1 MMYRL
6 FYIQCFK
13 LYFEVSEDFQTLSL
27 TLFSNVEILRFDVFI
42 ARGSL
47 FFLWQLCFYS
57 VAGSSSSTTSF
68 FSKFFLDDFFP
79 LFFLFFFCFFR
90 FLFFLVGSSFMPD
103 LVSVA
108 VSFRNRSSRSKLLS
122 DEVVHQSGD
131 ESPYTIVDQLVIA
144 KLSSSYGLIL
154 LLTEFKSK
162 AGRRQNEECEEQGN
176 HGKASND

>member
-79 LFFLFFFCFFR
+79 LFFLFFFCFFW
-90 FLFFLVGSSFMPD
+90 FLVGSSFMPD

-108 VSFRNRSSRSKLLS
+108 VIISIS
-122 DEVVHQSGD
+122 V
-131 ESPYTIVDQLVIA
+131 
-144 KLSSSYGLIL
+144 
-154 LLTEFKSK
+154 
-162 AGRRQNEECEEQGN
+162 
-176 HGKASND
+176 

>member
-13 LYFEVSEDFQTLSL
+13 LYFKVSEDFQTLSL

-47 FFLWQLCFYS
+47 FLLWQLCFYS
-57 VAGSSSSTTSF
+57 VADSSSSTTSF

-79 LFFLFFFCFFR
+79 LFFLFFFCFFW

-108 VSFRNRSSRSKLLS
+108 V
-122 DEVVHQSGD
+122 
-131 ESPYTIVDQLVIA
+131 IA
-144 KLSSSYGLIL
+144 KLSPSYGLI
-154 LLTEFKSK
+154 
-162 AGRRQNEECEEQGN
+162 
-176 HGKASND
+176 

>member
-79 LFFLFFFCFFR
+79 LFFL
-90 FLFFLVGSSFMPD
+90 VGSSFMPD

-108 VSFRNRSSRSKLLS
+108 VIISISVEAGAAAAASPSLLIIL
-122 DEVVHQSGD
+122 
-131 ESPYTIVDQLVIA
+131 ESLIV
-144 KLSSSYGLIL
+144 LSASV
-154 LLTEFKSK
+154 TEAVGANCCLMK
-162 AGRRQNEECEEQGN
+162 
-176 HGKASND
+176 

>member
-47 FFLWQLCFYS
+47 FFLWQLFFYS

-79 LFFLFFFCFFR
+79 LFFLFFFCFFW

-108 VSFRNRSSRSKLLS
+108 VIISISVEAGAAAAASPSLLIIL
-122 DEVVHQSGD
+122 
-131 ESPYTIVDQLVIA
+131 ESLIV
-144 KLSSSYGLIL
+144 LSASV
-154 LLTEFKSK
+154 TEAVGANCCLMK
-162 AGRRQNEECEEQGN
+162 
-176 HGKASND
+176 

>member
-13 LYFEVSEDFQTLSL
+13 LYFKVSEDFQTLSL

-47 FFLWQLCFYS
+47 FLLWQLCFYS
-57 VAGSSSSTTSF
+57 VADSSSSTTSF
-68 FSKFFLDDFFP
+68 FFW
-79 LFFLFFFCFFR
+79 

-108 VSFRNRSSRSKLLS
+108 VIISISAEAGAAAAASPSLLIIL
-122 DEVVHQSGD
+122 
-131 ESPYTIVDQLVIA
+131 ESLIV
-144 KLSSSYGLIL
+144 LSASV
-154 LLTEFKSK
+154 TEAVGANCCLMK
-162 AGRRQNEECEEQGN
+162 
-176 HGKASND
+176 

>member
-68 FSKFFLDDFFP
+68 FSKFFLDDFF
-79 LFFLFFFCFFR
+79 CFFW

-108 VSFRNRSSRSKLLS
+108 VIISISV
-122 DEVVHQSGD
+122 E
-131 ESPYTIVDQLVIA
+131 T
-144 KLSSSYGLIL
+144 
-154 LLTEFKSK
+154 
-162 AGRRQNEECEEQGN
+162 
-176 HGKASND
+176 